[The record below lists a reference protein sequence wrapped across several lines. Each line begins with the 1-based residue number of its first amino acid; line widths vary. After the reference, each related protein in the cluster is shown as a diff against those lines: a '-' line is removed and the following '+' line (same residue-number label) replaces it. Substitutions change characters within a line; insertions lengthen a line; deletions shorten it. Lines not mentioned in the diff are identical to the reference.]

1 MISVFVTIPTRLS
14 TEFTTGR
21 PLIYAEPGLTV
32 QEATELMIKNK
43 IRKLP
48 IVHGQRLVGIVT
60 VTDLAVFLSPTKRPG
75 LALST
80 LQAISRSR
88 RMMRAL

>member
-1 MISVFVTIPTRLS
+1 
-14 TEFTTGR
+14 
-21 PLIYAEPGLTV
+21 
-32 QEATELMIKNK
+32 MIKNK